1 MERWRMVTLENLLIA
16 FVSGAA
22 AFRLA
27 LDLAG
32 SFGFT
37 GPGGGRVWSSL
48 GFFGETLFSGFVRGG
63 FVALRLRLQFFSRRS
78 GAGGRRARESLVLA
92 GFVGCLMVPCC
103 SAAAA
108 LSLLLSSVLF
118 GLAAWLH
125 P

>member
-1 MERWRMVTLENLLIA
+1 M
-16 FVSGAA
+16 
-22 AFRLA
+22 
-27 LDLAG
+27 
-32 SFGFT
+32 
-37 GPGGGRVWSSL
+37 
-48 GFFGETLFSGFVRGG
+48 
-63 FVALRLRLQFFSRRS
+63 S

-108 LSLLLSSVLF
+108 LSLLLSSVLL

>member
-1 MERWRMVTLENLLIA
+1 MEFFWGAVKRCFPVLFGAVSWPFACA
-16 FVSGAA
+16 FN
-22 AFRLA
+22 
-27 LDLAG
+27 
-32 SFGFT
+32 
-37 GPGGGRVWSSL
+37 
-48 GFFGETLFSGFVRGG
+48 
-63 FVALRLRLQFFSRRS
+63 FFSRRS

-108 LSLLLSSVLF
+108 LSLLLSSALL

>member
-1 MERWRMVTLENLLIA
+1 ME
-16 FVSGAA
+16 F
-22 AFRLA
+22 F
-27 LDLAG
+27 
-32 SFGFT
+32 
-37 GPGGGRVWSSL
+37 GGG
-48 GFFGETLFSGFVRGG
+48 GETLFSGLFGAVSWP
-63 FVALRLRLQFFSRRS
+63 FACVFKAFFSLRS

-108 LSLLLSSVLF
+108 LSLLLSSVLL

>member
-1 MERWRMVTLENLLIA
+1 MVTLENLLIA

-27 LDLAG
+27 LGLAG

-37 GPGGGRVWSSL
+37 GPGGGRVRSFL
-48 GFFGETLFSGFVRGG
+48 GSGETLFSGFIRGG

-78 GAGGRRARESLVLA
+78 GAGGRRARESFVLA
-92 GFVGCLMVPCC
+92 GFIGCLMVPCC

-108 LSLLLSSVLF
+108 LSLLLSSSLL

>member
-1 MERWRMVTLENLLIA
+1 MVTLENLLIA

-27 LDLAG
+27 LGLAG
-32 SFGFT
+32 AFGFT
-37 GPGGGRVWSSL
+37 GPGGAC
-48 GFFGETLFSGFVRGG
+48 GFLWGSGETLFSGFVRGG
-63 FVALRLRLQFFSRRS
+63 FVALRLHLQFFSRRS

-108 LSLLLSSVLF
+108 LSLLLSSVLL

>member
-1 MERWRMVTLENLLIA
+1 ME
-16 FVSGAA
+16 F
-22 AFRLA
+22 
-27 LDLAG
+27 
-32 SFGFT
+32 FG
-37 GPGGGRVWSSL
+37 V
-48 GFFGETLFSGFVRGG
+48 FGETLFSGDVLFGAVSWP
-63 FVALRLRLQFFSRRS
+63 FACVFKAFFSLRS

-108 LSLLLSSVLF
+108 LSLLLSSVLL